1 MAGEIV
7 DHTPVEIFVH
17 IAEAVA
23 LLRKE
28 QHVKTLSGTDQGI
41 CHTQRIAR
49 MDIVVDVTMYEH
61 QMTFQS
67 ACDLFVRLDVVDE
80 SRITLFADHFLHAMM
95 RLAPPTV
102 IDAVIMVSGT
112 RDGCL
117 EEVGILQYGSRRHK
131 AATRMAVDTDTVDVD
146 E

>member
-1 MAGEIV
+1 
-7 DHTPVEIFVH
+7 
-17 IAEAVA
+17 
-23 LLRKE
+23 
-28 QHVKTLSGTDQGI
+28 
-41 CHTQRIAR
+41 

-61 QMTFQS
+61 QMTFQPT
-67 ACDLFVRLDVVDE
+67 CDLFVRLDVVDE

-102 IDAVIMVSGT
+102 IDTVIMVSGT

-117 EEVGILQYGSRRHK
+117 EEVGILQYSSRRHETS
-131 AATRMAVDTDTVDVD
+131 TRMAVDTDTVDVD

>member
-1 MAGEIV
+1 M
-7 DHTPVEIFVH
+7 
-17 IAEAVA
+17 A
-23 LLRKE
+23 LLRQK
-28 QHVKTLSGTDQGI
+28 QHIEAFSGPDQGV
-41 CHTQRIAR
+41 CHTQRITR

-61 QMTFQS
+61 QMTFQPT
-67 ACDLFVRLDVVDE
+67 CDLFVRLDVVDE
-80 SRITLFADHFLHAMM
+80 SRIPLFADHFLHTMM

-117 EEVGILQYGSRRHK
+117 EEVGILQYSSRRHK